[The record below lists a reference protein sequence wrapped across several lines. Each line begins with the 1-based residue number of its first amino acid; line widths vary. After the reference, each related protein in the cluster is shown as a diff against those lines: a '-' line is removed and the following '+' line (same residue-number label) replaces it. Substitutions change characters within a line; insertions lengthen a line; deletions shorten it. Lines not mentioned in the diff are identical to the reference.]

1 MLKQVPP
8 FLHIPGNCR
17 HSLVSIKKNNLSLWQ
32 LYSNNSQCQAR
43 KTLSFIK
50 LKQLLTLQLSSI
62 INLIKNWV
70 NFTIITQMAQESLR
84 ADTREWPNSIVTSG
98 SIQARVP
105 LTFIFIC
112 RYQIL
117 IYRSIYVNT
126 QGHALVSLTRN
137 WSIKDLLIFLLNS
150 AYYCSCITHSAV
162 LNLHLSNQT
171 ICYGHIPGE
180 CSFESN
186 YYWQ

>member
-1 MLKQVPP
+1 MPSNAKQ
-8 FLHIPGNCR
+8 G
-17 HSLVSIKKNNLSLWQ
+17 K
-32 LYSNNSQCQAR
+32 QA
-43 KTLSFIK
+43 KIFLSFIK

-62 INLIKNWV
+62 INLINNWV

-117 IYRSIYVNT
+117 MYRSIYVNT

-150 AYYCSCITHSAV
+150 AYYSSCITHNAV